1 MQPNK
6 RFAKIPRQSWA
17 LLKDKLQE
25 VEDDW
30 GPKMSEKCH
39 IMRWL
44 DSRTALVVFEDEAQE
59 VPTFDKA
66 VDEHLRRLLQHQE
79 MEIEH
84 GQDDDDT
91 LTWEVGI
98 RTVCSFHDARDQR
111 EISGGNRRR
120 AHGVFLIIFQTFL

>member
-1 MQPNK
+1 M
-6 RFAKIPRQSWA
+6 
-17 LLKDKLQE
+17 
-25 VEDDW
+25 EDDW

-98 RTVCSFHDARDQR
+98 RTVCSFHEMYGKMISVPQRNCFVAVSRGWDLSETILPLMARL
-111 EISGGNRRR
+111 SVGRR
-120 AHGVFLIIFQTFL
+120 ASRFRVFA